1 RNMAWGAWK
10 RIDGADWSEV
20 RNKPAQATRWPTW
33 SELTSK
39 PANLVYSSSFSASG
53 GTNNYVSRDGSG
65 DIVARLLR
73 ATYND
78 QSTISGAI
86 AFRVNNSTDNYTR
99 YCNSP
104 AAVRTWL
111 GLHASA
117 TRAASWSEI
126 TG

>member
-1 RNMAWGAWK
+1 
-10 RIDGADWSEV
+10 
-20 RNKPAQATRWPTW
+20 
-33 SELTSK
+33 
-39 PANLVYSSSFSASG
+39 
-53 GTNNYVSRDGSG
+53 SRDGSG

-73 ATYND
+73 SNYND
-78 QSTISGAI
+78 QSNISGAI